1 MEHLHFLSNVV
12 LDFKNVG
19 AMLPSSRYLGEK
31 IAKMVA
37 EVAADGDTICELG
50 PGTGAIT
57 KEILRSLENH
67 EISFVAIERNERFV
81 EILQSKFPSHRIIH
95 GNAKYLFSHIEENPG
110 RVIIVSSLPFFSM
123 DNDES
128 EQIIDAC
135 LDVLNATGGLM
146 LQYTYRRRNPIGP
159 RSVDS
164 NVVCTVYRNIPPATI
179 WRYRPRRQSIAA
191 ETVRHAPDVE
201 RLGRA
206 GDDLGLR
213 EH

>member
-1 MEHLHFLSNVV
+1 MEHLHFLTNVV
-12 LDFKNVG
+12 LDFKTVG

-95 GNAKYLFSHIEENPG
+95 GNAKYLFSHIEESPG

-135 LDVLNATGGLM
+135 LDVLNATGGFM
-146 LQYTYRRRNPIGP
+146 LQYTYRRRNPIGL

-164 NVVCTVYRNIPPATI
+164 NLVCTIYRNIPPAMI
-179 WRYRPRRQSIAA
+179 WRYRPRRRDLAA
-191 ETVRHAPDVE
+191 RAGPHAPNTGQ
-201 RLGRA
+201 LGCSK
-206 GDDLGLR
+206 GELGSR
-213 EH
+213 QH

>member
-19 AMLPSSRYLGEK
+19 AMLPSSRFLGEK
-31 IAKMVA
+31 MAEIVA
-37 EVAADGDTICELG
+37 DVAADGDTICELG

-57 KEILRSLENH
+57 KEILRSLANH
-67 EISFVAIERNERFV
+67 EIAFVAIERNERFV
-81 EILQSKFPSHRIIH
+81 EILQSKFPNRRIVH
-95 GNAKYLFSHIEENPG
+95 GNAKYLISHIKENPG
-110 RVIIVSSLPFFSM
+110 RVIIVSSLPFCSM

-179 WRYRPRRQSIAA
+179 WRYRPRRQDLAVHAVPRTPDAKRLEFA
-191 ETVRHAPDVE
+191 E
-201 RLGRA
+201 GN
-206 GDDLGLR
+206 LGLR